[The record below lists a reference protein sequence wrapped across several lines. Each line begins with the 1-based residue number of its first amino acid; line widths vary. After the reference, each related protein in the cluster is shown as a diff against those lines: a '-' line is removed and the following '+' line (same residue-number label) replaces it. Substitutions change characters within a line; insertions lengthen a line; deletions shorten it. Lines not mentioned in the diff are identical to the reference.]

1 MEGRSF
7 QGAGFARGASRIRVY
22 LLPRSGFALALLAN
36 LIWGTSFL
44 ASKVTLL
51 VWGPFTASALRF
63 AAAIAGM
70 LLVLPAL
77 GLPIQVPRSRGAWWR
92 VLLVGVSGFGLLYP
106 LQLAGLNA
114 IPSSLSAAIMLT
126 SPLFVLMFT
135 AGFLR
140 ETLSQ
145 QKLFAI
151 GLGIVGGVILVSPST
166 FAGSSWSL
174 TTLPRLMGGFVL
186 TLGASLSLA
195 LSVVATR
202 SAARDLDSRSLTFW
216 SMCVGE
222 ALLIPL
228 AFFEKQPLVTGA
240 STSQAVLALIF
251 LALFCSVFAFLI
263 WNRALTISSP
273 QEIASTMH
281 VKTPVAVLLGIA
293 VAGEPMTFSIIAGSI
308 MISFAV
314 WLSQYQAR
322 TRPLSQ
328 TEGTREGAT
337 T

>member
-135 AGFLR
+135 AGFFTR
-140 ETLSQ
+140 DAFSAKAVCDRPGHRRRRDPRQSEH
-145 QKLFAI
+145 FR
-151 GLGIVGGVILVSPST
+151 GLV
-166 FAGSSWSL
+166 
-174 TTLPRLMGGFVL
+174 
-186 TLGASLSLA
+186 
-195 LSVVATR
+195 VVADYAPKTHGRIRTHPGRVVEPGAFGGGDPLGRPR
-202 SAARDLDSRSLTFW
+202 SRFTEPDF
-216 SMCVGE
+216 
-222 ALLIPL
+222 
-228 AFFEKQPLVTGA
+228 LVDVRG
-240 STSQAVLALIF
+240 
-251 LALFCSVFAFLI
+251 
-263 WNRALTISSP
+263 
-273 QEIASTMH
+273 
-281 VKTPVAVLLGIA
+281 
-293 VAGEPMTFSIIAGSI
+293 
-308 MISFAV
+308 
-314 WLSQYQAR
+314 
-322 TRPLSQ
+322 
-328 TEGTREGAT
+328 
-337 T
+337 

>member
-7 QGAGFARGASRIRVY
+7 QSAGLAQSANGIRVH

-63 AAAIAGM
+63 AAAIAAM
-70 LLVLPAL
+70 LLLLPAL
-77 GLPIQVPRSRGAWWR
+77 GLPIQVPRSRGTWGR
-92 VLLVGVSGFGLLYP
+92 VFLIGLSGFGLLYP
-106 LQLAGLNA
+106 LQLAGLTA

-126 SPLFVLMFT
+126 SPLFVLMFS

-140 ETLSQ
+140 EPLSQ

-151 GLGIVGGVILVSPST
+151 GLGILGGVILVSPST
-166 FAGSSWSL
+166 LAGSSWSL
-174 TTLPRLMGGFVL
+174 TTLPQLMTGFLL
-186 TLGASLSLA
+186 TLGASLCLA
-195 LSVVATR
+195 FSVIATR
-202 SAARDLDSRSLTFW
+202 AASRELDARSLTFW
-216 SMCVGE
+216 SMCAGE
-222 ALLIPL
+222 ALLLPL
-228 AFFEKQPLVTGA
+228 AFFEKQPAATGA
-240 STSQAVLALIF
+240 SFSQGVLALLF

-263 WNRALTISSP
+263 WNRALAISSP

-293 VAGEPMTFSIIAGSI
+293 IAGEPMTFSIITGSI
-308 MISFAV
+308 LISFAV
-314 WLSQYQAR
+314 WLSQWQRRHPA
-322 TRPLSQ
+322 LASI
-328 TEGTREGAT
+328 GTPREGAAT
-337 T
+337 

>member
-7 QGAGFARGASRIRVY
+7 QSANLARGASRIRVY

-44 ASKVTLL
+44 ASKVTLM

-70 LLVLPAL
+70 LVLLPAL

-92 VLLVGVSGFGLLYP
+92 VLLIGVSGFGLLYP
-106 LQLAGLNA
+106 LQLAGLTA

-126 SPLFVLMFT
+126 SPLFVLMFS

-140 ETLSQ
+140 EPLSQ

-151 GLGIVGGVILVSPST
+151 GLGIIGGVVLVSPST
-166 FAGSSWSL
+166 FAGSSWTM
-174 TTLPRLMGGFVL
+174 TTLPRLMGGFLL
-186 TLGASLSLA
+186 TLAASLSLA
-195 LSVVATR
+195 ISVVATR
-202 SAARDLDSRSLTFW
+202 SVSRDLDSRSLTFW

-228 AFFEKQPLVTGA
+228 AFFEKQPMPAGA
-240 STSQAVLALIF
+240 SLSQAVLALIF

-263 WNRALTISSP
+263 WNRALAISSP

-308 MISFAV
+308 LISFAV
-314 WLSQYQAR
+314 GLSQWQPKSK
-322 TRPLSQ
+322 PLAPA
-328 TEGTREGAT
+328 TGTPEGVAT
-337 T
+337 